1 MDKDGKVVPF
11 RLNEAQEKF
20 FSEIWNRNLI
30 LKARQRGFST
40 LIQII
45 MLDQCVFRDNIRA
58 GVVAQD
64 KEAATVIFRDK
75 IKFGYD
81 HLPPMVREAR
91 PLVTDSAQEL
101 VMANNSSLRVA
112 TSMRS
117 GTLQFLHISE
127 FGKICAKY
135 PAKAREVVTGSLP
148 AVAKDGFTFI
158 ESTAEGQEGRFYEM
172 CEDARKAQLEKIP
185 LGPEDFRFHFFG
197 WWDAAEYSIEA
208 SSRKV
213 TAEDDRYFDS
223 IESKLGIEI
232 DAGHRRWYVTKRAV
246 DFGGDHQMMK
256 QEYPSIPEE
265 AFEQSSEG
273 CIYVEQ
279 MTTVRKENRIC
290 RVPYMPGHPVNTFW
304 DIGNSDGTAIWFHQ
318 RIAGEDRF
326 IRFYEEWD
334 KHFSHYVAE
343 MQKFGYVWGKHFLPH
358 DAGHKRQGMHDN
370 KSAEDILKE
379 LGLQNTVV
387 LPRIDNIQTGIQL
400 TRAVFPS
407 CVFDKENTAA
417 GVTHL
422 DRYSKEWNERR
433 AMWSSEPRHDIHSE
447 AADAFRQFAQA
458 GDKIGAPSG
467 IPADF
472 KIPRRR

>member
-1 MDKDGKVVPF
+1 MDKNGKVIPF

-64 KEAATVIFRDK
+64 KAAATVIFRDK

-91 PLVTDSAQEL
+91 PLLTDSAQEL

-112 TSMRS
+112 TSMRA
-117 GTLQFLHISE
+117 GTLQFLHVSE

-135 PAKAREVVTGSLP
+135 PSKAREVVTGSLP
-148 AVAKDGFTFI
+148 AVAQDGFTFI

-172 CEDARKAQLEKIP
+172 CEQARKARIEKLP

-197 WWDAAEYSIEA
+197 WWDATEYSLE
-208 SSRKV
+208 SSS
-213 TAEDDRYFDS
+213 TAISEEDDKYFDS
-223 IESKLGIEI
+223 LEAKLGRDI
-232 DAGHRRWYVTKRAV
+232 DAGHRRWYVTKKAI
-246 DFGGDHQMMK
+246 DFSGDSQMMK
-256 QEYPSIPEE
+256 QEFPSLPEE

-273 CIYVEQ
+273 CYFVDQ
-279 MTTVRKENRIC
+279 MTSVRKDGRIC
-290 RVPYMPGHPVNTFW
+290 RVPYMPGYPVNTFW
-304 DIGNSDGTAIWFHQ
+304 DIGSGDGTAIWFHQ

-334 KHFSHYVAE
+334 KHYSHYVKE
-343 MQKFGYVWGKHFLPH
+343 INSYGYVWGKHYLPH
-358 DAGHKRQGMHDN
+358 DAGHHRQGKDDN
-370 KSAEDILKE
+370 KSAEEILND
-379 LGLQNTVV
+379 LGIMNTVII
-387 LPRIDNIQTGIQL
+387 PRIENIQAGIQL
-400 TRAVFPS
+400 TRAIFPA
-407 CVFDKENTAA
+407 CVFDKDNCAK
-417 GVTHL
+417 GVIHL

-433 AMWSSEPRHDIHSE
+433 AMWSDEPRHDVHSE
-447 AADAFRQFAQA
+447 AADAFRQFAQGYKGERNVSSKDDPFA
-458 GDKIGAPSG
+458 FSL
-467 IPADF
+467 
-472 KIPRRR
+472 

>member
-20 FSEIWNRNLI
+20 FSEIWNRNII

-40 LIQII
+40 LIQIV

-64 KEAATVIFRDK
+64 KDAATVIFRDK

-91 PLVTDSAQEL
+91 PLITDSAQEL

-117 GTLQFLHISE
+117 GTLQFLHVSE

-172 CEDARKAQLEKIP
+172 CEQARKAKLEKRT

-197 WWDAAEYSIEA
+197 WWDAAEYSIE
-208 SSRKV
+208 SSA
-213 TAEDDRYFDS
+213 TAITEEDDKYFDS
-223 IESKLGIEI
+223 LESKVGREI

-246 DFGGDHQMMK
+246 DFGGDSQMMK
-256 QEYPSIPEE
+256 QEYPSLPEE
-265 AFEQSSEG
+265 AFEQSLEG
-273 CIYVEQ
+273 CYYSEQ
-279 MTTVRKENRIC
+279 MTAVRKEGRIG
-290 RVPYMPGHPVNTFW
+290 RVPYMPGYPVNTFW
-304 DIGNSDGTAIWFHQ
+304 DIGRTDGTAIWFHQ
-318 RIAGEDRF
+318 RIGTENRF

-343 MQKFGYVWGKHFLPH
+343 MQKFGYVWGKHYLPH
-358 DAGHKRQGMHDN
+358 DAAHKKQGATDN
-370 KSAEDILKE
+370 KSPEQMLND
-379 LGLQNTVV
+379 LGLRDTVIV
-387 LPRIDNIQTGIQL
+387 PRIDIIQTGIQMV
-400 TRAVFPS
+400 RAIFPS
-407 CVFDKENTAA
+407 CAFDKENCAKGIA
-417 GVTHL
+417 HI
-422 DRYSKEWNERR
+422 DAYRKEWDPRR
-433 AMWSSEPRHDIHSE
+433 GRWGSEPEHNIHSE
-447 AADAFRQFAQA
+447 AADALRQFAQGYK
-458 GDKIGAPSG
+458 GDRK
-467 IPADF
+467 PAASDPF
-472 KIPRRR
+472 RLHI